1 MRMQCYGAE
10 RLSGEIG
17 DFTVRFKSLAAGLVR
32 TVLALG
38 VVGLA
43 GASVASEG
51 EAGKGDS
58 IHQFDARRLSGQEE
72 SLGEYRGEVLLIV
85 NTASQCGYTPQYD
98 GLQELHSRYGARGF
112 SVLGFPS
119 NDFGAQ
125 EPGTNAEIGAFCK
138 RNYGVNF
145 PMFSKIKV
153 RGEGQHPLYAY
164 LTSLPEPLGG
174 PVKWNF
180 QKYLVDGSGQVVA
193 RYYSATE
200 PLSPELIASIE
211 GLLEPGSQP

>member
-1 MRMQCYGAE
+1 MG
-10 RLSGEIG
+10 
-17 DFTVRFKSLAAGLVR
+17 T
-32 TVLALG
+32 
-38 VVGLA
+38 
-43 GASVASEG
+43 
-51 EAGKGDS
+51 KGDS

-72 SLGEYRGEVLLIV
+72 SLAEYRGEVLLIV
-85 NTASQCGYTPQYD
+85 NTASRCGYTPQYD
-98 GLQELHSRYGARGF
+98 GLQELHSRYRERGF

-125 EPGTNAEIGAFCK
+125 EPGTDAEIGAFCK

-153 RGEGQHPLYAY
+153 RGEGQHPVYAY

-180 QKYLVDGSGQVVA
+180 QKYLVDGSGHVVA

-200 PLSPELIASIE
+200 PLSPELVESIE
-211 GLLEPGSQP
+211 TLLEPKSEP

>member
-1 MRMQCYGAE
+1 M
-10 RLSGEIG
+10 
-17 DFTVRFKSLAAGLVR
+17 
-32 TVLALG
+32 VLAL
-38 VVGLA
+38 VGFGLP
-43 GASVASEG
+43 GASLASEG
-51 EAGKGDS
+51 DAGKGEG
-58 IHQFDARRLSGQEE
+58 IHQFDARRLTGQEE
-72 SLGEYRGEVLLIV
+72 SLAQYRGEVLLIV

-98 GLQELHSRYGARGF
+98 GLQELHARYGERGF

-125 EPGTNAEIGAFCK
+125 EPGTDAEIGAFCK

-180 QKYLVDGSGQVVA
+180 QKYLVDPSGQVVA
-193 RYYSATE
+193 RYFSATE
-200 PLSPELIASIE
+200 PLNDELVSSIE
-211 GLLEPGSQP
+211 GMLEAKPQP

>member
-1 MRMQCYGAE
+1 MQSD
-10 RLSGEIG
+10 LSGAGFDSLHSG
-17 DFTVRFKSLAAGLVR
+17 DFIHGFEVLIAALTRAGLV
-32 TVLALG
+32 LALIG
-38 VVGLA
+38 W
-43 GASVASEG
+43 ASSSWASDSPEG
-51 EAGKGDS
+51 KNGS

-72 SLGEYRGEVLLIV
+72 SLSDYRGDVLLIV

-98 GLQELHSRYGARGF
+98 GLQELHSRYRERGF

-125 EPGTNAEIGAFCK
+125 EPGTDAEIGAFCK

-153 RGEGQHPLYAY
+153 RGEGQHPVYGY

-180 QKYLVDGSGQVVA
+180 QKYLVDRSGHVVA
-193 RYYSATE
+193 RYFSATD
-200 PLSPELIASIE
+200 PLSPELAESIE
-211 GLLEPGSQP
+211 TLLERKTEP

>member
-1 MRMQCYGAE
+1 MRMQCCGPKTRSA
-10 RLSGEIG
+10 GTG
-17 DFTVRFKSLAAGLVR
+17 DFTVRLKSLAARLVG
-32 TVLALG
+32 TGLALA

-43 GASVASEG
+43 GASLASEDD
-51 EAGKGDS
+51 AGKGDS

-85 NTASQCGYTPQYD
+85 NTASKCGYTPQYD
-98 GLQELHSRYGARGF
+98 GLQELHSRYGERGF

-125 EPGTNAEIGAFCK
+125 EPGTDAEIGSFCK

-153 RGEGQHPLYAY
+153 RGDGQHPLYGY

-180 QKYLVDGSGQVVA
+180 QKYLVDRSGQVVA

-211 GLLEPGSQP
+211 TLLEPKSQP